1 MKKSPLILSAFNTL
15 LLFLLVTASSS
26 LLAAE
31 QTIMLDGREVLLR
44 EDGTWSY
51 QSNDRYAD
59 TKDGKR
65 VRLKEDGSWEYAG
78 NTALTTT
85 KQVRTEDLDMKLEK
99 VVVETYKKKS
109 QKNVSVKTQTVFYVQ
124 LKASAQAKKITRI
137 DEGDMSLVEV
147 KDNNGK
153 SYQLVSMKAGLTQ
166 LEPDTVTTL
175 AVRVKKSPSI
185 FDDVKSMEIIFSSG
199 IFGNKTPVT
208 LSQRTTDFQ
217 QIKVDGFEE

>member
-15 LLFLLVTASSS
+15 LLLLLVTASSS

-78 NTALTTT
+78 NTALSMTN
-85 KQVRTEDLDMKLEK
+85 QVRTEELDMKLEK

-137 DEGDMSLVEV
+137 DEADMSLVEV

-153 SYQLVSMKAGLTQ
+153 SYQLVSMKADLTQ

-208 LSQRTTDFQ
+208 LSQNTTDFQ

>member
-15 LLFLLVTASSS
+15 LLLLLVTASSS

-85 KQVRTEDLDMKLEK
+85 NQVRTEDLDMKLEK

-208 LSQRTTDFQ
+208 LSQKTTDFQ